1 MIHITSE
8 YLGHE
13 AKAVST
19 GSKVEVLEAENAKLK
34 RDLISAM
41 DKANT
46 AKEKTKALADDLEVE
61 KQLTVEKDKQL
72 QAKSQKV
79 KAVAAN
85 AVQAFQQTEEYNTV
99 LFSQYYK
106 GFELL
111 RRYFVKHPFGVDLE
125 NLDFKVVD
133 KEMEIDVASQATA
146 AVPKENAPGGNG
158 REPENAPIDATGG
171 DEVAI

>member
-1 MIHITSE
+1 MIHITSK
-8 YLGHE
+8 YLSHE
-13 AKAVST
+13 AKAMSA
-19 GSKVEVLEAENAKLK
+19 GSKVEVLEVENAKLK

-85 AVQAFQQTEEYNTV
+85 AVQAFQ
-99 LFSQYYK
+99 
-106 GFELL
+106 
-111 RRYFVKHPFGVDLE
+111 
-125 NLDFKVVD
+125 
-133 KEMEIDVASQATA
+133 
-146 AVPKENAPGGNG
+146 
-158 REPENAPIDATGG
+158 
-171 DEVAI
+171 